1 MNKELHLN
9 ETTKV
14 GVVVQDENEF
24 KIVESSENEDTV
36 KILSLQNKIERENNH
51 VSMLKEQ
58 LKKSKDNIKWKN
70 RFFIQ
75 NIFLILFMILII
87 IFMGRDI
94 LSEVSF
100 YKTLFVILF
109 AANAITILYQLTSYI
124 VFGTYKENK
133 LNIKEIPKKIKKLE
147 EKIKCLE
154 EKLKNLKE
162 KSNYNEDE
170 LTNENVIKFAAVN
183 YPERTND
190 ETLVS
195 DIQIPAK
202 IKKITFNNNG
212 TTK

>member
-1 MNKELHLN
+1 MNKELYLN

-14 GVVVQDENEF
+14 GVVVQDENEL
-24 KIVESSENEDTV
+24 KTVESSENEDTV
-36 KILSLQNKIERENNH
+36 KILLLQNKIERKNNY

-75 NIFLILFMILII
+75 NIFMILII
-87 IFMGRDI
+87 IFMCRDI
-94 LSEVSF
+94 LSEVGF
-100 YKTLFVILF
+100 YETLFIILF
-109 AANAITILYQLTSYI
+109 AANTITILYQFISYSLL
-124 VFGTYKENK
+124 GTYKENR
-133 LNIKEIPKKIKKLE
+133 LNIKEIPKEIKKLE
-147 EKIKCLE
+147 EKVKCLE
-154 EKLKNLKE
+154 EELKNLKE

-170 LTNENVIKFAAVN
+170 LTNEDVIKFAAVN

-195 DIQIPAK
+195 NIQIPAK

>member
-1 MNKELHLN
+1 MNKELYLN

-14 GVVVQDENEF
+14 GVVVQDENEL
-24 KIVESSENEDTV
+24 KTVESSENEDTV
-36 KILSLQNKIERENNH
+36 KILLLQNKIERENNY

-75 NIFLILFMILII
+75 NIFMILII
-87 IFMGRDI
+87 IFMCRDI
-94 LSEVSF
+94 LSEVGF
-100 YKTLFVILF
+100 YETLFIILF
-109 AANAITILYQLTSYI
+109 AANIITILYQFISYSLL
-124 VFGTYKENK
+124 GTYKENR
-133 LNIKEIPKKIKKLE
+133 LNIKEIPKEIKKLV

-154 EKLKNLKE
+154 EELKNLKE

-170 LTNENVIKFAAVN
+170 LTNEDVIKFAAVN

-195 DIQIPAK
+195 NIQIPAK

>member
-1 MNKELHLN
+1 MNKELYLN

-14 GVVVQDENEF
+14 GVVVQDENEL
-24 KIVESSENEDTV
+24 KTVESSENEDTV
-36 KILSLQNKIERENNH
+36 KILLLQNKIERENNY

-75 NIFLILFMILII
+75 NIFMILII
-87 IFMGRDI
+87 IFMCRDI
-94 LSEVSF
+94 LSEVGF
-100 YKTLFVILF
+100 YETLFIILF
-109 AANAITILYQLTSYI
+109 AANTITILYQFISYSLL
-124 VFGTYKENK
+124 GTYKENR
-133 LNIKEIPKKIKKLE
+133 LNIKEIPKEIKKLV

-154 EKLKNLKE
+154 EELKNLKE

-170 LTNENVIKFAAVN
+170 LTNEDLIKFAAVN

-195 DIQIPAK
+195 NIQIPAK

>member
-36 KILSLQNKIERENNH
+36 KILLLQNKIERENNH
-51 VSMLKEQ
+51 VSMLKELLEQ
-58 LKKSKDNIKWKN
+58 SKDNIKW
-70 RFFIQ
+70 R
-75 NIFLILFMILII
+75 NIFSVIDLLVMPPFSILIFSVMNSTIAKLIGLLILFGGTSII
-87 IFMGRDI
+87 SQMCLKR
-94 LSEVSF
+94 S
-100 YKTLFVILF
+100 
-109 AANAITILYQLTSYI
+109 
-124 VFGTYKENK
+124 FGTYKENR

>member
-9 ETTKV
+9 ETAKV
-14 GVVVQDENEF
+14 GVVVQDENEL
-24 KIVESSENEDTV
+24 KTVESSENEDTV
-36 KILSLQNKIERENNH
+36 KILLLQNKIERENNH

-58 LKKSKDNIKWKN
+58 LKKSEDNIKWKN

-75 NIFLILFMILII
+75 NIFMILII
-87 IFMGRDI
+87 IFMCRDI
-94 LSEVSF
+94 LSEVGF
-100 YKTLFVILF
+100 YETLFRILF
-109 AANAITILYQLTSYI
+109 AANTITILYQFISYSLL
-124 VFGTYKENK
+124 GTYKKNK

>member
-1 MNKELHLN
+1 MNKELYLN

-14 GVVVQDENEF
+14 GVVVQDENEL
-24 KIVESSENEDTV
+24 KTVESSENEDTV
-36 KILSLQNKIERENNH
+36 KILLLQNKIERENNY

-75 NIFLILFMILII
+75 NIFMILII
-87 IFMGRDI
+87 IFMCRDI
-94 LSEVSF
+94 LSEVGF
-100 YKTLFVILF
+100 YETLFIILF
-109 AANAITILYQLTSYI
+109 AANTITILYQFISYSLL
-124 VFGTYKENK
+124 GTYKKNR
-133 LNIKEIPKKIKKLE
+133 LNIKEIPKEIKKLE
-147 EKIKCLE
+147 EKVKCLE
-154 EKLKNLKE
+154 EELKNLKE

-170 LTNENVIKFAAVN
+170 LTNEDVIKFAAVN

-190 ETLVS
+190 ETLVIN
-195 DIQIPAK
+195 IQIPAK

>member
-1 MNKELHLN
+1 MNKELYLN
-9 ETTKV
+9 ETTHV
-14 GVVVQDENEF
+14 GLVEDYKN
-24 KIVESSENEDTV
+24 KLKRVESSENEDTV
-36 KILSLQNKIERENNH
+36 KILSLQNKIERENKYLT
-51 VSMLKEQ
+51 MFKKQ

-70 RFFIQ
+70 RFFIL

-109 AANAITILYQLTSYI
+109 ASNAITILYQLTSYFI
-124 VFGTYKENK
+124 FGTYKENK
-133 LNIKEIPKKIKKLE
+133 FYIKELPKGIEKSEDKIKSLE
-147 EKIKCLE
+147 EE
-154 EKLKNLKE
+154 LKNLKE

-170 LTNENVIKFAAVN
+170 LTNEDVIKLATVN

-195 DIQIPAK
+195 NIQIPAK
-202 IKKITFNNNG
+202 IKKITFNHNG

>member
-1 MNKELHLN
+1 MNKELYLN

-14 GVVVQDENEF
+14 GVVVQDENEL
-24 KIVESSENEDTV
+24 KTVESSENEDTV
-36 KILSLQNKIERENNH
+36 KILLLQNKIERENNY

-75 NIFLILFMILII
+75 NIFMILII
-87 IFMGRDI
+87 IFMCRDI
-94 LSEVSF
+94 LSEVGF
-100 YKTLFVILF
+100 YEILFIILF
-109 AANAITILYQLTSYI
+109 AANTITILYQFISYSLL
-124 VFGTYKENK
+124 GTYKENR
-133 LNIKEIPKKIKKLE
+133 LNIKEIPKEIKKLV
-147 EKIKCLE
+147 EKVKCLE
-154 EKLKNLKE
+154 EELKNLKE

-170 LTNENVIKFAAVN
+170 LTNEDVIKFAAVN

-195 DIQIPAK
+195 NIQIPAK

>member
-36 KILSLQNKIERENNH
+36 KILLLQNKIERENNH

-70 RFFIQ
+70 RFFIL

-100 YKTLFVILF
+100 YKTLF

-124 VFGTYKENK
+124 IFGTYKENK
-133 LNIKEIPKKIKKLE
+133 LNIKELPKKIKKLE

-202 IKKITFNNNG
+202 IKKITFDHDG

>member
-36 KILSLQNKIERENNH
+36 KILLLQNKIERENNH

-70 RFFIQ
+70 RFFIL

-100 YKTLFVILF
+100 YKTLFIILF
-109 AANAITILYQLTSYI
+109 AANTITILYQFISYSLL
-124 VFGTYKENK
+124 GTYKENR
-133 LNIKEIPKKIKKLE
+133 LNIKEIPKEIKKLV

-154 EKLKNLKE
+154 EELKNLKE

-170 LTNENVIKFAAVN
+170 LTNEDVIKFAAVN

-195 DIQIPAK
+195 NIQIPAK

>member
-1 MNKELHLN
+1 MNKELYLN

-24 KIVESSENEDTV
+24 KIVESNENEDTYR
-36 KILSLQNKIERENNH
+36 ILSLQNEIERENKYVNK
-51 VSMLKEQ
+51 LKEQ

>member
-1 MNKELHLN
+1 MNKELYLN

-36 KILSLQNKIERENNH
+36 KILLLQNKIERENNY

-75 NIFLILFMILII
+75 NIFMILII
-87 IFMGRDI
+87 IFMCRDI
-94 LSEVSF
+94 LSEVGF
-100 YKTLFVILF
+100 YETLFIILF
-109 AANAITILYQLTSYI
+109 AANTITILYQFISYSLL
-124 VFGTYKENK
+124 GTYKKNR
-133 LNIKEIPKKIKKLE
+133 LNIKEIPKEIKKLE
-147 EKIKCLE
+147 EKVKCLE
-154 EKLKNLKE
+154 EELKNLKE

-170 LTNENVIKFAAVN
+170 LTNEDVIKFAAVN

-195 DIQIPAK
+195 NIQIPAK

>member
-1 MNKELHLN
+1 MNKELYLN

-14 GVVVQDENEF
+14 GVVVQDENEL
-24 KIVESSENEDTV
+24 KTVESSENEDTV
-36 KILSLQNKIERENNH
+36 KILLLQNKIERENNY

-58 LKKSKDNIKWKN
+58 VKKSKDNIKWKN

-75 NIFLILFMILII
+75 NIFMILII
-87 IFMGRDI
+87 IFMCRDI
-94 LSEVSF
+94 LSEVGF
-100 YKTLFVILF
+100 YETLFIILF
-109 AANAITILYQLTSYI
+109 AANTITILYQFISYSLL
-124 VFGTYKENK
+124 GTYKKNR
-133 LNIKEIPKKIKKLE
+133 LNIKEIPKEIKKLE
-147 EKIKCLE
+147 EKVKCLE
-154 EKLKNLKE
+154 EELKNLKE

-170 LTNENVIKFAAVN
+170 LTNEDVIKFAAVN

-195 DIQIPAK
+195 NIQIPAK